1 MNAFMNMSA
10 GSQSFSNTTVSNSM
24 VSNPKFRQGQG
35 VLGELLH
42 SLSQPLTG
50 LRCSLELSLACELPL
65 ELQFR
70 GVAEQQHENVAIALQ
85 QTEKVIGM
93 FQLMREYVDAERA
106 EPAVFSTALLPVLRN
121 LTEELSS
128 IGAVRDVQVRLTGS
142 CTATV
147 PVAEARLRLALQY
160 LITTA
165 IEAQPPGGGVLLAL
179 TESPAGTV
187 LRMEGEGDRAS
198 DRRKFHRLERNE
210 LAQGAADQRDAQNIT
225 LNTASA
231 TTSATTLTLRRVKVA
246 IASRV
251 LEAAGASLVFGDGG
265 GGDAE
270 FVLRIP
276 RSKQNPDTNK

>member
-1 MNAFMNMSA
+1 MLTANAGA
-10 GSQSFSNTTVSNSM
+10 GGFFDRAAAGAAKLDRRTI
-24 VSNPKFRQGQG
+24 FDRRG
-35 VLGELLH
+35 
-42 SLSQPLTG
+42 TG
-50 LRCSLELSLACELPL
+50 RAGAPY
-65 ELQFR
+65 R
-70 GVAEQQHENVAIALQ
+70 QQH
-85 QTEKVIGM
+85 
-93 FQLMREYVDAERA
+93 D
-106 EPAVFSTALLPVLRN
+106 
-121 LTEELSS
+121 
-128 IGAVRDVQVRLTGS
+128 DVS
-142 CTATV
+142 V
-147 PVAEARLRLALQY
+147 PEARLRLALQY

-187 LRMEGEGDRAS
+187 LRMGGEGDRAS
-198 DRRKFHRLERNE
+198 DRRKYQRLERNE
-210 LAQGAADQRDAQNIT
+210 LAQGATNQRDAQNIT

-265 GGDAE
+265 GGDAR